1 MTRLTLPTCRAHYP
15 DGPDGCARRLLPRL
29 HGLPRFCDGSAS
41 ATSLSRPAQALLTLR
56 PVGSLDRP
64 RRPLSRGFGPA
75 GCPSGPLASYQL
87 NRQLAGWNLPPLV
100 NRALRAHAKDRVFIS
115 ADRSLGCSTIVGKP
129 CWRPSRRAGLK
140 RPFSRPPSRTPEGD
154 LAQRRGPTR
163 RWRTQ
168 ARKRSE
174 PMSPRSGLTARL
186 PRRSVSSSGWDSRP
200 TSGGTLGASGVPSG

>member
-75 GCPSGPLASYQL
+75 GCPSGPLVSYQL

-100 NRALRAHAKDRVFIS
+100 NRALRAHGLVGVKPADALVVAVLRPLDQQRS
-115 ADRSLGCSTIVGKP
+115 APSLFAAC
-129 CWRPSRRAGLK
+129 L
-140 RPFSRPPSRTPEGD
+140 RT
-154 LAQRRGPTR
+154 
-163 RWRTQ
+163 
-168 ARKRSE
+168 
-174 PMSPRSGLTARL
+174 
-186 PRRSVSSSGWDSRP
+186 
-200 TSGGTLGASGVPSG
+200 